1 MLSRIPIQ
9 RYPKFALLPALV
21 VIVLHLGWSAP
32 LVAQH
37 GQPDPSGQSAAISA
51 EGSDDPAVLRY
62 SADVE
67 WLADDARHGRGVGT
81 PGLEAA
87 AAWLEARYA
96 GIGLAPASDDGAFR
110 HAFRIPVGVEVG
122 PGTAFTIDG
131 EAVSE
136 DDYVVAG
143 FSSSDVV
150 SGEVVAA
157 GYGITSEEFGID
169 DYRDVDAEG
178 KIVLVRRFTPET
190 HPFDLQEAQRRY
202 SDLRYK
208 AFNAR
213 EHGAI
218 GLIVVDLPDVSPEEI
233 PEEAPLPGLRVD
245 SRGNAGIPVIVTSRD
260 IGQRLLEGGHQAG
273 VRVELKELEE
283 TGYNIVGVVRAEAA
297 ARKPGVLIV
306 GAHYDHLGMGGSGSL
321 EPSAHETHNG
331 ADDNAS
337 GTAALL
343 EVARVLSEQRASL
356 ERDVYIVAFSGEE
369 LGTLGSSAFTRSP
382 PNSLAM
388 SDVVGM
394 INMDMV
400 GRMRENQLSVLG
412 GESAVEWR
420 AIVEPACGE
429 AAIECGI
436 SGDGYGPSDHAPFFA
451 AGVPVIHLFTG
462 SHSDYHKP
470 SDDADKINS
479 IGGTRIA
486 HLAAAIAL
494 AAATWPEPLTYVSA
508 PAPAPSGDVRAFG
521 ASLGTI
527 PDYAGPED
535 GRPGVLLAGV
545 RADSPAE
552 KGGLQRGDLLIGLA
566 GRDIRDIN
574 DFMFILQSAKPGE
587 AATAIV
593 ERDGERVELEIVF
606 GQRRRM

>member
-1 MLSRIPIQ
+1 M
-9 RYPKFALLPALV
+9 
-21 VIVLHLGWSAP
+21 
-32 LVAQH
+32 
-37 GQPDPSGQSAAISA
+37 
-51 EGSDDPAVLRY
+51 DDPAVLRY
-62 SADVE
+62 RADVE
-67 WLADDARHGRGVGT
+67 WLADDARLGRGVGT

-96 GIGLAPASDDGAFR
+96 EFGLQPAGNDGTFR
-110 HAFRIPVGVEVG
+110 QPFRIPVGVEVG
-122 PGTAFTIDG
+122 PGTAVTIDG
-131 EAVSE
+131 EAVAD

-143 FSSSDVV
+143 FSASEAAEA
-150 SGEVVAA
+150 EVVAV

-169 DYRDVDAEG
+169 DYGDVDAEG
-178 KIVLVRRFTPET
+178 KIVLVRRFTPEA

-218 GLIVVDLPDVSPEEI
+218 GMIVVDLPDVAPGEM
-233 PEEAPLPGLRVD
+233 PDEAPLPGLRVD
-245 SRGNAGIPVIVTSRD
+245 ARGNAGIPVIVASRD
-260 IGQRLLEGGHQAG
+260 IGRRLFEGEHEAG

-283 TGYNIVGVVRAEAA
+283 TGYNIVGVVKAGAP

-306 GAHYDHLGMGGSGSL
+306 GAHYDHLGMGGGGSL
-321 EPSAHETHNG
+321 DPSAHEPHNG

-343 EVARVLSEQRASL
+343 EVARVLSEQRDRL
-356 ERDVYIVAFSGEE
+356 ERDIYIVAFSGEE
-369 LGTLGSSAFTRSP
+369 LGTLGSSAFTRVP
-382 PNSLAM
+382 PDGLTM
-388 SDVVGM
+388 GDVVGM

-400 GRMRENQLSVLG
+400 GRMRENNLSVLG
-412 GESAVEWR
+412 GESAAEWR

-429 AAIECGI
+429 AEVECAI

-462 SHSDYHKP
+462 SHPDYHKP

-479 IGGTRIA
+479 VGGTRIA

-494 AAATWPEPLTYVSA
+494 AVDTWPEPLTYVSA
-508 PAPAPSGDVRAFG
+508 PAPPPSGDVRAFG

-552 KGGLQRGDLLIGLA
+552 KGGLQRGDLLVGLG
-566 GRDIRDIN
+566 GREIRDIN

-587 AATAIV
+587 AAIAVV

-606 GQRRRM
+606 GKRRSM